1 MNSLGLTMILAMT
14 LGQAHPTDVTPKLEA
29 AYAKSIAYEKT
40 LQYSD
45 AIKALT
51 DLGVAEK
58 NTYFAQIRL
67 GWLNYKNAKYD
78 EAKLAYEAALQLMP
92 NSTEAKLGLVLVVL
106 AQARYAEAEVMC
118 QEVLAKDPGN
128 YYANLRLAFALR
140 NQLKFDQAEVVNNL
154 LMERYPTDVSVL
166 LEAGLVKVG
175 QKNKVAAD
183 EIFRR
188 VLLLDSEN
196 AIANQQL
203 GRVSKKKA
211 G

>member
-1 MNSLGLTMILAMT
+1 MNPLGLTMFLAMT
-14 LGQAHPTDVTPKLEA
+14 LGQANLTEVSPKLET
-29 AYAKSIAYEKT
+29 AYAKSIAYERQQ
-40 LQYSD
+40 QYSD

-51 DLGVAEK
+51 DLGPAEK
-58 NTYFAQIRL
+58 NTYFTQIRL
-67 GWLNYKNAKYD
+67 GWLNYQHANYD
-78 EAKLAYEAALQLMP
+78 EAKIAYEAALRLMP
-92 NSTEAKLGLVLVVL
+92 QSTEAKLGMVLVVL

-118 QEVLAKDPGN
+118 QEILAQDPGN

-154 LMERYPTDVSVL
+154 LMQRYPTDVSVL

-175 QKNKVAAD
+175 QKNKVAAE

-188 VLLLDSEN
+188 VLLLDAEN

-203 GRVSKKKA
+203 GRVGKKKA